1 MDTDISDQKEGSMFL
16 SARKIGEKNAK
27 KLRYR
32 DSNPRNKRYQVNKYK
47 DQNTLF
53 NMDKFLRLTDEQKN

>member
-32 DSNPRNKRYQVNKYK
+32 DSNPRNK
-47 DQNTLF
+47 
-53 NMDKFLRLTDEQKN
+53 LTVPSQ